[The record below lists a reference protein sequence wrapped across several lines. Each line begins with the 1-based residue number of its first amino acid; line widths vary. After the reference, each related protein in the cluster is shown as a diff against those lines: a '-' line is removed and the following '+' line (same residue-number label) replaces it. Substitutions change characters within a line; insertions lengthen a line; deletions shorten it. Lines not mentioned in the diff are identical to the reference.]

1 MKVDIFTIPVLSQAE
16 ATAELN
22 RHLSS
27 VRVLSVDRQFV
38 SDGANSFW
46 TLCVLSDAAP
56 ARSGKSPSG
65 RKGSVDY
72 RDVLSAE
79 EFGLYARLRDL
90 RKQLADRDGVP
101 PYAVFTNEQLATIV
115 QTRASSLTRLKDI
128 DGIGEARIGKYGA
141 AVVGLLTT
149 APPIQVDAAVET

>member
-1 MKVDIFTIPVLSQAE
+1 MSSASTGSSCPTE
-16 ATAELN
+16 PTAFGLCASCLTPPPPAAAN
-22 RHLSS
+22 LRP
-27 VRVLSVDRQFV
+27 
-38 SDGANSFW
+38 GA
-46 TLCVLSDAAP
+46 
-56 ARSGKSPSG
+56 R
-65 RKGSVDY
+65 GSVDY

>member
-16 ATAELN
+16 ATADLN

-46 TLCVLSDAAP
+46 TLCVLSDT
-56 ARSGKSPSG
+56 ARSGKSPSA

-72 RDVLSAE
+72 RDILSAE

-141 AVVGLLTT
+141 AVVSLLTT
-149 APPIQVDAAVET
+149 APPVQVEASVET